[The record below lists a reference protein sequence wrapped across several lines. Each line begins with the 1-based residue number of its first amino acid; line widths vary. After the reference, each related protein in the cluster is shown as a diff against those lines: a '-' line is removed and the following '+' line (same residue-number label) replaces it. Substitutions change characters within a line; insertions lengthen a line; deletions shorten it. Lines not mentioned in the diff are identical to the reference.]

1 MYSEPMPFMQTL
13 FFLTCFLVTTL
24 SFAGNGHL
32 TLHVEVESE
41 RGSKDTDKN
50 EKTHDESRSHWLVV
64 NVSNMSHN
72 KLEGLTLKWAL
83 YADDLKRGTDAIVV
97 QKEGEEKLGVDAGQF
112 VEVTTPQ
119 VLFEWIPQHAERTGT
134 GRRSRAKKVDET
146 GHRYHGYAV
155 QVLQD
160 GVVIGEAYS
169 HRSLQKAE

>member
-1 MYSEPMPFMQTL
+1 MKTL
-13 FFLTCFLVTTL
+13 CLITCLLFTTSL
-24 SFAGNGHL
+24 SFAGTGHL
-32 TLHVEVESE
+32 TLNVEVESE

-50 EKTHDESRSHWLVV
+50 SKTPDESRSHWLVV
-64 NVSNMSHN
+64 HVSNMSHT
-72 KLEGLTLKWAL
+72 KLDGLTLKWAL

-112 VEVTTPQ
+112 VEVTTPK
-119 VLFEWIPQHAERTGT
+119 VLFEWIPQHAERTGS

>member
-1 MYSEPMPFMQTL
+1 MKTL
-13 FFLTCFLVTTL
+13 LLITSLLFSTAL
-24 SFAGNGHL
+24 SFAGTNHV
-32 TLHVEVESE
+32 TVSVEVESE

-50 EKTHDESRSHWLVV
+50 SKTPDQSRSHWLVV
-64 NVSNMSHN
+64 RLSNMSQV

-97 QKEGEEKLGVDAGQF
+97 QKSGEEKVGVDAGQYID
-112 VEVTTPQ
+112 VNTPK
-119 VLFEWIPQHAERTGT
+119 VVFEWIPQHAERTGT
-134 GRRSRAKKVDET
+134 GRRSRAKKIDET